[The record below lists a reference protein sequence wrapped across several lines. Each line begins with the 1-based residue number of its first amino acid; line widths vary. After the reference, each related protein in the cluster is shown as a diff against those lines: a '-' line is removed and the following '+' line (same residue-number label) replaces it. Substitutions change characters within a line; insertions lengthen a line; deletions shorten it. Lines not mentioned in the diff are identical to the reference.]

1 MKRILGFLFLAFA
14 LAFMLNACSSGNDSV
29 KPVFRE
35 LFDTYNVG
43 DKFPIP
49 AGENLWSNYIRTAGD
64 TWIPDNWSIGYNG
77 ADDAA
82 QLSVPAVYPT
92 VQNSA
97 FITSGYNTTD
107 VDSSVSARMNV
118 SSGDPTLIGNYS
130 VQAGVILRASVTPG
144 SHAHYAF
151 LYNGLSAS
159 IVYDTV
165 TFTALNPVAPGAIAP
180 TITLVFNGTT
190 DTLSSVVTA
199 WNLLYPANTVG
210 FTGQPGSYPPK
221 AGTAILAYGAPTVAI
236 QKVDATGN
244 ITTLLSAIFSNY
256 ANVFFDPTLPHT
268 YRFLVSGTNT
278 LTFTASIDGVQLLP
292 AVYNPDGSI
301 ITPANP
307 PITDS
312 VGVYHSGE
320 PGFFVANANTAWVTR
335 FFMWQP

>member
-14 LAFMLNACSSGNDSV
+14 LTFMLNACSSSNDSV

-43 DKFPIP
+43 GKFPIP
-49 AGENLWSNYIRTAGD
+49 EGENLWSNYIRTSGD

-82 QLSVPAVYPT
+82 QLSVPTSYPAV
-92 VQNSA
+92 QSSA
-97 FITSGYNTTD
+97 FITSGYNTID

-118 SSGDPTLIGNYS
+118 SSNDTSDNVGNDNLQ
-130 VQAGVILRASVTPG
+130 VGVILRADPTP
-144 SHAHYAF
+144 SCAHYAF
-151 LYNGLSAS
+151 VYTYITSVVYN
-159 IVYDTV
+159 TV
-165 TFTALNPVAPGAIAP
+165 TFNVATATYTGAP
-180 TITLVFNGTT
+180 TISIVLTFNGTT
-190 DTLSSVVTA
+190 DTLYSVVTA
-199 WNLLYPANTVG
+199 WNTANPAYTVSYN
-210 FTGQPGSYPPK
+210 QPDGYVPTP
-221 AGTAILAYGAPTVAI
+221 GTTVTLGPTVQI
-236 QKVDATGN
+236 QKVSNGGA
-244 ITTLLSAIFSNY
+244 ITVLGSAPISTYPWF
-256 ANVFFDPTLPHT
+256 AGGFDPTFPHT
-268 YRFLVSGTNT
+268 YRFSVSGTNT
-278 LTFTASIDGVQLLP
+278 LTFTASIDGAQQLP

-335 FFMWQP
+335 FFIWQP